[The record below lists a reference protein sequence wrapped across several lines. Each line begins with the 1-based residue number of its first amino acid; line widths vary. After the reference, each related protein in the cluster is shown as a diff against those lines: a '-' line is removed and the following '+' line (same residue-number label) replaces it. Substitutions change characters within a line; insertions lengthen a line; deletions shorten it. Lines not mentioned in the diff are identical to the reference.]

1 MGREE
6 DDVVRIAKKLDK
18 MVAKKSSSGALD
30 LLKELKNIPM
40 TLEVLQSTRVGMSVN
55 ALRKQSCD
63 EEVTTLAK
71 SLIKS
76 WKKLLD
82 GADGNKTTEKRR
94 DLRAATPPLCQDS
107 MDGEEES
114 SSSGSM
120 RPNAPLTPTSPRS
133 LSFPPAPVTS
143 DSVRIKCRG
152 LISQALQTNG
162 DFHIFGSDC
171 EGMASMI
178 EECIFQEFKNT
189 DMKYK
194 NRVRSRISNLKDTKN
209 PNLRKNVLCGNVSPE
224 QIARMTAEEMASDE
238 LKEMRKAMTKEAI
251 REHQMAKTGGTETDL
266 FSCGKCK
273 KKNCSYTQVQTRS
286 ADEPM
291 TTFVVCNECGNRWKT
306 SLVSSFKSQQFHYSD
321 EKLKGWM

>member
-1 MGREE
+1 MGREA

-94 DLRAATPPLCQDS
+94 DLQATTPPPGQDS

-120 RPNAPLTPTSPRS
+120 RTNAPLTPTSPRN

-143 DSVRIKCRG
+143 DSVRNKCRG

-162 DFHIFGSDC
+162 DFHIFGADC
-171 EGMASMI
+171 EGMSSLI
-178 EECIFQEFKNT
+178 EEYI
-189 DMKYK
+189 
-194 NRVRSRISNLKDTKN
+194 
-209 PNLRKNVLCGNVSPE
+209 
-224 QIARMTAEEMASDE
+224 
-238 LKEMRKAMTKEAI
+238 
-251 REHQMAKTGGTETDL
+251 L
-266 FSCGKCK
+266 FFLG
-273 KKNCSYTQVQTRS
+273 V
-286 ADEPM
+286 AP
-291 TTFVVCNECGNRWKT
+291 
-306 SLVSSFKSQQFHYSD
+306 
-321 EKLKGWM
+321 